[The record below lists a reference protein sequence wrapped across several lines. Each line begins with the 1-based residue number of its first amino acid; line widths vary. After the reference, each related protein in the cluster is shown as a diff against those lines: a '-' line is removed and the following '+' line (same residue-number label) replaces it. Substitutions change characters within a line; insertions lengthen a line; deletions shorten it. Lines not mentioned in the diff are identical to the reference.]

1 MFRIGSQ
8 PLPISPARS
17 IAYRILRRVE
27 AGRAFAVELL
37 QSQEVSALNDADRRL
52 ATEIVMGVLRWRGEL
67 DFRIAEASGK
77 PVERLDPEVATIL
90 RLGIYQIQ
98 FLSRVPKAAVVND
111 AVEMTKAAHK
121 RSAAG
126 FVNALLRKI
135 SPTGRIGA
143 PERFED
149 LDEAGQ
155 ARVRRAVPAWL
166 LKRWEELGPRVIPA
180 KAGIHSGGK
189 DVALRL
195 AWSSTRVPPTV
206 LRVVKLGEDIS
217 QLREALASDGVKTT
231 PGQFSAR
238 ALVVT
243 SGNLQTSQAL
253 RQGRVVVQDEAS
265 QLVVEL
271 LMPQT
276 GQRVLDL
283 CAAPGV
289 KAGQIAQM
297 LGRGTLVTCD
307 RSASR
312 LRTMARLLPQWVP
325 NDVQWLAV
333 RLDAAQ
339 ALPFGCRFERIL
351 LDAPCSG
358 TGTLAR
364 NPEIKWRLREED
376 VKRLAE
382 AQAKMLKGALGYLDF
397 GGRLVY
403 ATCSLEREENEGVVE
418 RVLATSPEYQLV
430 SRAALEFAYP
440 AFSPLF
446 DSRGY
451 LRTRP
456 DLHNMDGFFAAVI
469 ERKS

>member
-1 MFRIGSQ
+1 
-8 PLPISPARS
+8 LPISPARA
-17 IAYRILRRVE
+17 IAYRVLRRVE
-27 AGRAFAVELL
+27 AGRGFAVDLL
-37 QSQEVSALNDADRRL
+37 QAPEVSALKEADRRL

-67 DFRIAEASGK
+67 DFRIAEASGM

-90 RLGIYQIQ
+90 RLGLYQIQ
-98 FLSRVPKAAVVND
+98 FLARVPKPAVVNE
-111 AVEMTKAAHK
+111 AVELTKAAHK
-121 RSAAG
+121 RSAGG
-126 FVNALLRKI
+126 FVNAVLRKF
-135 SPTGRIGA
+135 PAVGKA
-143 PERFED
+143 AFERFKD

-155 ARVRRAVPAWL
+155 ASPRHAVPAWL
-166 LKRWEELGPRVIPA
+166 LKRWASIGD
-180 KAGIHSGGK
+180 

-195 AWSSTRVPPTV
+195 AWASTQVPPTV
-206 LRVVKLGEDIS
+206 LRVVTRDEDIS
-217 QLREALASDGVKTT
+217 QLREELASEGVATR

-238 ALVVT
+238 ALVVA
-243 SGNLQTSQAL
+243 SGNVQASQAL
-253 RQGRVVVQDEAS
+253 RQGRVAIQDEAS
-265 QLVVEL
+265 QLVVDL
-271 LMPQT
+271 VMPQE

-297 LGRGTLVTCD
+297 LGRGTLIACD

-312 LRTMARLLPQWVP
+312 LRTMARLLPQWLPSEVR
-325 NDVQWLAV
+325 LMAV
-333 RLDAAQ
+333 RLDATQ
-339 ALPFGCRFERIL
+339 ALPFGWRFQRIL

-364 NPEIKWRLREED
+364 NPEIKWRLREAD
-376 VKRLAE
+376 LKRLAE
-382 AQAKMLKGALGYLDF
+382 AQMKMLTGALDYLDL

-418 RVLATSPEYQLV
+418 RVLAESPEYQLI
-430 SRAALEFAYP
+430 SRAELESAHP

-446 DSRGY
+446 DAQGY

-469 ERKS
+469 VRKS